1 MSKTVPPSVNG
12 DISHSDEN
20 IPEIHRKPLKH
31 QGLSAASKINRR
43 ASNEM
48 GQRNTHRRLTDRTLG
63 ERQSPDHV
71 SKVSTRNTR
80 YGGLGKQRKCTSD
93 DWTAKVQA
101 INGSEREKF
110 SPSGKFKSVGIKRE
124 RDRSASIPSCSTDNA
139 MSVSQRDN
147 EKEKTV
153 DNDSVF
159 KDSSKV
165 DASLSNVSNNSD
177 DSRPDLKS
185 VQKPGGDKIKHKFH
199 VIPRSTR
206 RSVTIDKTTT
216 VIRADGNKEKTSVQS
231 YDGSC
236 STTDSALGKSV
247 DSKEPEGIDDQVLSQ
262 EGTSELDG
270 ATEKKDTDDDETVKK
285 EDENDEKA
293 VATSPDGRF
302 LKFDVEIGRGSF
314 KTVYKGLDTETGVAV
329 AWCELQDKKW
339 NKSERQRF
347 REEAEMLKE
356 LQHPNIVRFYDSW
369 EEPNMRNRK
378 IIVLVTELMTSG
390 TLKTYIKRFKKINAK
405 VLKSWCKQILKGL
418 CYLHTRDPPVIH
430 RDLKCDNIFI
440 TGTTGSVKIGDLG
453 LATLKNKSFAKSVI
467 GTPEFMAPEMY
478 EEHYDESVDVYAF
491 GMCMLEM
498 ATSEYPYKECH
509 NAAQIYR
516 RVTTGVRPEAFDRLE
531 NEEIKRIIDSCIQ
544 TNRQDRP
551 SAKTLLQLDFF
562 TEDTG
567 LTVEVANRDEEGASS
582 NIIAMHLRVVDPK
595 KRRDKHKENEA
606 IQFEFDLDNDQAEE
620 VAVEMVKSG
629 FLLEE
634 DVKTV
639 TRQIKDRIQPIIA
652 LRIAKAA
659 EGSSSETGLVPST
672 SQASIPQQLQEQSSQ
687 PQPQQQQGQTSPG
700 QSGEVQTA
708 QPPPPSQV
716 QPPPPE
722 PSQAQQLQPS
732 GIVEDTQA
740 SIPGGIS
747 KELLEGVSDGIQ
759 FKKERSDSVCSTSS
773 VGPGVTQSASH
784 QKQVSQGTSL
794 EQLNIAAAQ
803 LSQQKQQP
811 GTTTPKASSSVSS
824 GTSQTNLGSSLS
836 LSSAIPPELQDHSNR
851 ESENESVAAKTEE
864 KKKRVRVKRR
874 KTLEKNP
881 RLTILSYEKEDGE
894 VECRL
899 EISNKNTITFKFSLE
914 NDKPQE
920 IAESL
925 VQEDLLP
932 EAQAGMVIQLLVE
945 VDHMV
950 KENPETAVSYILSC
964 NTNTPTSSPCTVR
977 KIRPAALDAEAAKR
991 LHFDTDG
998 DSGQASDDSRSD
1010 MGVRELLLDGVD
1022 GVHMREKKSESRVI
1036 ESKKRSFIV
1045 SKVLEPRILESKI
1058 SEDDNEEQT
1067 NISDNYISPENTHS
1081 SLPSSSQTTQYPG
1094 GVVDSDTG
1102 TGTDSDKSVSRRGT
1116 VPVDLLSL
1124 QEQLH
1129 QLTHSSQQLAQTD
1142 VSQEKGSSPGVPS
1155 VTPVSENQPSQILD
1169 DQSAP
1174 AEVVHQ
1180 RHASVESLH
1189 GQQPVQQ
1196 KTTQPAPQQTSQTS
1210 QTQMV
1215 PQQQQQQPV
1224 QQQPVQQQQQSKP
1237 QHQQQ
1242 ALLQQQPVQ
1251 QHQQPSG
1258 QQLAQHPQAGQQPL
1272 QQPLQHQQPQVQQ
1285 TVQQQQGQ
1293 RIQQQVP
1300 PIAQPQP
1307 QQTQQ
1312 EETVPSVTQHQL
1324 PPPQVEPLSSSQYM
1338 EPGLNSS
1345 QSLPANLSGVPIS
1358 HAQNISGQQQPVP
1371 APMYA
1376 KMPMM
1381 IPPMPPMDPMYQLQM
1396 QYYNNYI
1403 WYMSFLQQA
1412 HSQQPQQPPQPPQPP
1427 QMFMQPNP
1435 NWMFPGPFY
1444 HTVTGAT
1451 TQTQQHQQIPSSMMA
1466 DQPVPSGSSH
1476 PPSPTLSR
1484 RRDPDSQGKT
1494 PSVSDQQAGGS
1505 KKSDVT
1511 NLQKLDQELMKLRTA
1526 GLRREKTGGGADV
1539 CPSGSDSQ
1547 SAQNVVPSGYESGVV
1562 TPSVSLESLKQGD
1575 VKKVPSEV
1583 SQESGSKKRFLVSA
1597 VKDDPL
1603 INRSMSDEGAS
1614 TAGENETL
1622 TEVSEE
1628 VKETMQYMMDKVS
1641 DDKEQKHGTTKKGR
1655 FQVTKVQATTEN
1667 VAVRP
1672 ENIDK
1677 ENVFGEGASAANP
1690 ECVSSQLASNTVSK
1704 LLTKLSPYPKVLEPS
1719 PLKNSGLGRSGNFPE
1734 LPNFHFSPEHTLHFS
1749 NSLPQR
1755 RRLRSTGSYDL
1766 SNDCQQCGG
1775 VFKGGGSYPAN
1786 KKVHGLH
1793 VHVPETR
1800 YEFSSEEGSGD
1811 DECRAVETGSQTS
1824 PALMVVDFWK
1834 SRVPRFRKK
1843 QSPKTPSRS
1852 EDESSEGDTEVL
1864 TVREVDEEEEGA
1876 LEALPEES
1884 QEETEL
1890 EDDKSGA
1897 ESHTSVWW
1905 QDDPEYQ
1912 EILMR
1917 HEQERKSLNLKQQR
1931 EIQKFMKKK
1940 GLPVP
1945 IPPPAPPA
1953 PLQMRGPGPASM
1965 LSPQMQSLTSSLQ
1978 QLRNLHISGK
1988 LMPSLTKQHKLSN
2001 SGDVSKLSD
2010 LSKDGGVSGETPSR
2024 EAKDSDSVSDTS
2036 EFSQRDSSQGD
2047 QKRDGDMT
2055 VMSDNVTLDKNVKAD
2070 CDTVDSMKQ
2079 SSNQSSRKS
2088 SADFSFSPDT
2098 EQNRQQLN
2106 MLQNSASA
2114 EQPLNVMTN
2123 QPTLFSNP
2131 PYPYSFPYTNPTSSP
2146 YAQASFT
2153 GHGYFSYPQF
2163 IPHGMMPGSQSSLAT
2178 QSGMS
2183 LPLTTAQMTAADSSP
2198 VSSNPLVS
2206 SSSSSPP
2213 QP

>member
-20 IPEIHRKPLKH
+20 ISEIQRKPMKH
-31 QGLSAASKINRR
+31 QGLSAASKISRR

-48 GQRNTHRRLTDRTLG
+48 GQRNTHRRLTDRSLG

-71 SKVSTRNTR
+71 SKVSTRNR

-101 INGSEREKF
+101 INGSEREKI
-110 SPSGKFKSVGIKRE
+110 SPSSSKFKSVGLKRE

-139 MSVSQRDN
+139 MSVSHKDN
-147 EKEKTV
+147 VKEKTV
-153 DNDSVF
+153 DNDSVS
-159 KDSSKV
+159 KDSNKV
-165 DASLSNVSNNSD
+165 DASVSNVSNNSD
-177 DSRPDLKS
+177 DSRPDPKS
-185 VQKPGGDKIKHKFH
+185 VQKPGVEKLKHKFH
-199 VIPRSTR
+199 VIPRSSR

-216 VIRADGNKEKTSVQS
+216 VIGADGNKEKTRVQS
-231 YDGSC
+231 YDGSG
-236 STTDSALGKSV
+236 STNDSALGKSL

-262 EGTSELDG
+262 EDTSEIDG

-567 LTVEVANRDEEGASS
+567 LTVEVANREEEGATS

-659 EGSSSETGLVPST
+659 EGSSSETSLVPST
-672 SQASIPQQLQEQSSQ
+672 SQASIPQQVQEQSSQ

-700 QSGEVQTA
+700 QSCEVQSA

-722 PSQAQQLQPS
+722 PSNTQQLQPP
-732 GIVEDTQA
+732 GNVEDTQVSA
-740 SIPGGIS
+740 PLPGGIS
-747 KELLEGVSDGIQ
+747 KELLEGVFDGNQ

-773 VGPGVTQSASH
+773 VGPGITQSASQ
-784 QKQVSQGTSL
+784 QKQLSQVTMVKDVPFPMLKKVASVPTRLHKQGVSL
-794 EQLNIAAAQ
+794 EQLNISAAQ
-803 LSQQKQQP
+803 LSQQKPQP
-811 GTTTPKASSSVSS
+811 GTTTPKASSSLSS
-824 GTSQTNLGSSLS
+824 GTSQTNVGSSLS

-864 KKKRVRVKRR
+864 RKRKVRVKRR

-899 EISNKNTITFKFSLE
+899 EISNKNNITFKFSLE

-932 EAQAGMVIQLLVE
+932 EAQSGMVIQLLVE

-998 DSGQASDDSRSD
+998 DSGQASDDSRND
-1010 MGVRELLLDGVD
+1010 MGVRDLLLDGVD

-1045 SKVLEPRILESKI
+1045 SKVLEPRILETKI

-1067 NISDNYISPENTHS
+1067 NVSDNYISPENTHS
-1081 SLPSSSQTTQYPG
+1081 SLPSSSQTTQHPG

-1102 TGTDSDKSVSRRGT
+1102 TGTDSDKSISRRGN

-1129 QLTHSSQQLAQTD
+1129 QLTHSSQQQAQTD
-1142 VSQEKGSSPGVPS
+1142 VSQEKGSSPSVPS
-1155 VTPVSENQPSQILD
+1155 VTPISENQPSQIVD
-1169 DQSAP
+1169 DPSAP
-1174 AEVVHQ
+1174 VEVIHQ
-1180 RHASVESLH
+1180 RHASMESLH
-1189 GQQPVQQ
+1189 GQPQQPVQQ
-1196 KTTQPAPQQTSQTS
+1196 KTSQIAPPQTSQTS

-1224 QQQPVQQQQQSKP
+1224 QQQPQSKPQQQQQTLL
-1237 QHQQQ
+1237 QQQ
-1242 ALLQQQPVQ
+1242 QPVQQIQQPVQ

-1258 QQLAQHPQAGQQPL
+1258 QQLAQHQQAGQQPL
-1272 QQPLQHQQPQVQQ
+1272 PQPVQHQQPQVQQ

-1300 PIAQPQP
+1300 PMAQPQP
-1307 QQTQQ
+1307 QQPQQ
-1312 EETVPSVTQHQL
+1312 EETVPPVSQHQVA
-1324 PPPQVEPLSSSQYM
+1324 PPQVDPLSSSQYM
-1338 EPGLNSS
+1338 EHGLNSS

-1358 HAQNISGQQQPVP
+1358 HAQNIPGQQQPVP
-1371 APMYA
+1371 APVYA

-1412 HSQQPQQPPQPPQPP
+1412 HSQQPHQAPQHPQHP

-1466 DQPVPSGSSH
+1466 DQSVPSGSSH

-1484 RRDPDSQGKT
+1484 RRDTDSQGKMANI
-1494 PSVSDQQAGGS
+1494 SDQQAGGS

-1526 GLRREKTGGGADV
+1526 GLRREKNVGGADV
-1539 CPSGSDSQ
+1539 GPSGSDSQ
-1547 SAQNVVPSGYESGVV
+1547 NAQNIGQSGYESGVV
-1562 TPSVSLESLKQGD
+1562 TPSASLESLKQGD
-1575 VKKVPSEV
+1575 VKKVPSDV
-1583 SQESGSKKRFLVSA
+1583 SQEGGSKKRFLVSA

-1603 INRSMSDEGAS
+1603 INRSVSDECAS
-1614 TAGENETL
+1614 TAGENEETL
-1622 TEVSEE
+1622 TEVSED
-1628 VKETMQYMMDKVS
+1628 VKEAMQYMMDKVS
-1641 DDKEQKHGTTKKGR
+1641 DDKEQKHETTKKGR

-1672 ENIDK
+1672 ESIEK
-1677 ENVFGEGASAANP
+1677 ENVLGEGARAANP
-1690 ECVSSQLASNTVSK
+1690 ECVSSQLASNT
-1704 LLTKLSPYPKVLEPS
+1704 L
-1719 PLKNSGLGRSGNFPE
+1719 
-1734 LPNFHFSPEHTLHFS
+1734 
-1749 NSLPQR
+1749 
-1755 RRLRSTGSYDL
+1755 
-1766 SNDCQQCGG
+1766 
-1775 VFKGGGSYPAN
+1775 
-1786 KKVHGLH
+1786 
-1793 VHVPETR
+1793 
-1800 YEFSSEEGSGD
+1800 
-1811 DECRAVETGSQTS
+1811 
-1824 PALMVVDFWK
+1824 
-1834 SRVPRFRKK
+1834 
-1843 QSPKTPSRS
+1843 SPKTPSRS
-1852 EDESSEGDTEVL
+1852 DDESSEGDTEVL
-1864 TVREVDEEEEGA
+1864 TVRELDEEEEEGP
-1876 LEALPEES
+1876 LEPLPEEEF
-1884 QEETEL
+1884 QEETK
-1890 EDDKSGA
+1890 DRGA
-1897 ESHTSVWW
+1897 ESKTPVWW

-1945 IPPPAPPA
+1945 IPPPAPPP
-1953 PLQMRGPGPASM
+1953 PLQMRGPGPPNM
-1965 LSPQMQSLTSSLQ
+1965 MSPQMQSLTSSLQ
-1978 QLRNLHISGK
+1978 QLGNLHISGK
-1988 LMPSLTKQHKLSN
+1988 LMPSLTKQHKRSN
-2001 SGDVSKLSD
+2001 SGDASKLSD
-2010 LSKDGGVSGETPSR
+2010 LSKEGDVSSVRRSR
-2024 EAKDSDSVSDTS
+2024 ETKNSDSVSDTS
-2036 EFSQRDSSQGD
+2036 EFSQRDSSQSERKTD
-2047 QKRDGDMT
+2047 RDTT
-2055 VMSDNVTLDKNVKAD
+2055 VMSDSVTLDKNVKAD

-2088 SADFSFSPDT
+2088 SADFSFSPET
-2098 EQNRQQLN
+2098 EQNRQQMNL
-2106 MLQNSASA
+2106 LQHSAST
-2114 EQPLNVMTN
+2114 EQPLNIMTN
-2123 QPTLFSNP
+2123 QPPLFSNP
-2131 PYPYSFPYTNPTSSP
+2131 PYSYSFPYTNPTSP
-2146 YAQASFT
+2146 YAQPSFT

-2163 IPHGMMPGSQSSLAT
+2163 IPHGMMPPSSQNSLVTQSGMTLPLTTAHGMMPPSSQSSLVT
-2178 QSGMS
+2178 QSGMT
-2183 LPLTTAQMTAADSSP
+2183 LPLTTAQMPAADSSP
-2198 VSSNPLVS
+2198 VSTNPSVN